1 MKGYLPELD
10 GLRAL
15 AVLVVVGVHT
25 GVPAFAGGAI
35 GVDVFFVLSG
45 YLITRL
51 LRESH
56 PTLRE
61 FYMRRFWRLTPP
73 LALMLAVY
81 VVVYSILVPGY
92 PHWRDALL
100 SLFYLTDYSRA
111 FWHLPTYVA
120 HTWSL
125 SVEEHFYLLWPLIL
139 MRLNPSV
146 KSLVVAYAVATIWRW
161 LPWQEAAYLRF
172 DTRTAPLLLGC
183 IIASVPRGRFPAW
196 PALLMLA
203 GGTALDPW
211 QLDGVAGA
219 GAVMAVELAAA
230 VAILGKAPRW
240 LSHRWMA
247 YLGKLSYGIYLWHA
261 LISVYLVDVLLVSW
275 REALLYTLPGS
286 IALAAISYH
295 TIEAWARSGPLRGTV
310 QNQSSQPI
318 NPLTG

>member
-1 MKGYLPELD
+1 MPELD

-25 GVPAFAGGAI
+25 GVPGFAGGAI

-51 LRESH
+51 LRESR
-56 PTLRE
+56 PTLRD
-61 FYMRRFWRLTPP
+61 FYVRRFWRLTPP
-73 LALMLAVY
+73 LALMLAAY
-81 VVVYSILVPGY
+81 AAVYSILIPNY
-92 PHWRDALL
+92 PHWRDAFL

-111 FWHLPTYVA
+111 FWQVPTYVA

-125 SVEEHFYLLWPLIL
+125 SVEEHFYLLWPLIM
-139 MRLNPSV
+139 MRFNPSV
-146 KSLVVAYAVATIWRW
+146 KALVAAYVVATIWRW

-183 IIASVPRGRFPAW
+183 IIAGVPRGRFPAW
-196 PALLMLA
+196 PALLLLA
-203 GGTALDPW
+203 VATSLNPWQFDGTA
-211 QLDGVAGA
+211 GV

-230 VAILGKAPRW
+230 AAILGSAPAW

-247 YLGKLSYGIYLWHA
+247 YLGKLSYGIYLWHV

-286 IALAAISYH
+286 VALAAISYH
-295 TIEAWARSGPLRGTV
+295 SIEAWARRRRMADVRNS
-310 QNQSSQPI
+310 QSSQPM
-318 NPLTG
+318 NPVGGV